1 MTDGVTQLADL
12 FHTGVV
18 VEDIHAAI
26 AAYSATGA
34 MFTEVRDITLDVVV
48 DGERRTERI
57 LVAYTTQGPMYVELI
72 QELEGDIW
80 GPSALNLN
88 HLGYWVEDVETAAKE
103 LESAGFKLRM
113 LPAANPPRIG
123 YLSGPGNV
131 WVELVAPPVRPS
143 LEQWLATSY
152 AGPDAP
158 PTAIRA

>member
-1 MTDGVTQLADL
+1 MTVVSPHLADL

-34 MFTEVRDITLDVVV
+34 IFTEVRDITMDVLL
-48 DGERRTERI
+48 DGERRTEHM
-57 LVAYTTQGPMYVELI
+57 LVAYTTQGPMFVELI

-80 GPSALNLN
+80 GSSALNLN

-103 LESAGFKLRM
+103 LESAGFKLRI
-113 LPAANPPRIG
+113 LPAASPPRIG

-131 WVELVAPPVRPS
+131 WVELVAPAVRSS
-143 LEQWLATSY
+143 LDQWLATSY
-152 AGPDAP
+152 GGPDAP
-158 PTAIRA
+158 PTPIKA